1 MVKVAPSSVA
11 EVLTVRNSGRS
22 IRALAN
28 YWLLETGFET
38 GL

>member
-1 MVKVAPSSVA
+1 
-11 EVLTVRNSGRS
+11 LTVRNSGRS